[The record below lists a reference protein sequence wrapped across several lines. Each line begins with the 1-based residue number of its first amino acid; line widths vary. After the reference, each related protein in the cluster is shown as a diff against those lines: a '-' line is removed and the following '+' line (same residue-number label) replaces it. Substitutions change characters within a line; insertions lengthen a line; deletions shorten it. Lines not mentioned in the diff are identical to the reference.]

1 MNNIFN
7 NKSILVTGG
16 TGSFGNKFI
25 EIILKK
31 YPKIKKIVVFSRD
44 EFKQF
49 EMQKRLQSLDSKKKL
64 RFFLGDVRDSKR
76 LEIAL
81 NDIDYVVHAAAMK
94 QVDTAEYNPIEYIK
108 TNIIGAQNIV
118 EVCAQKKNIKKLI
131 ALSTDKASSPIN
143 LYGAT
148 KLCSDKLFIAANNF
162 LAANKFSV
170 IRYGNVAGSRGSVIP
185 YFLNQAQKKKITI
198 TDKEMTRFNISLE
211 ESVDLVIWSIS
222 NSLGGEIIIPKLKS
236 YRILDLAK
244 AICPNCKIEY
254 IGKRPGEKLNEEMI
268 PADDTSI
275 KIDIGKF
282 FILIPP
288 IKRKFFLNF
297 IKKFKGK
304 ILPINFEYKSG
315 QKDFLR
321 IDQLKKII
329 NKVKSQNE

>member
-25 EIILKK
+25 EIVLKK

-49 EMQKRLQSLDSKKKL
+49 EMQKRLKSLDNKKKL

-118 EVCAQKKNIKKLI
+118 EVCAQKKNIKKVI

-288 IKRKFFLNF
+288 VKRKFFLNF
-297 IKKFKGK
+297 IKKFNGR
-304 ILPINFEYKSG
+304 ILPVNFEYKSG
-315 QKDFLR
+315 QKNFLR

>member
-1 MNNIFN
+1 M
-7 NKSILVTGG
+7 
-16 TGSFGNKFI
+16 
-25 EIILKK
+25 
-31 YPKIKKIVVFSRD
+31 
-44 EFKQF
+44 
-49 EMQKRLQSLDSKKKL
+49 
-64 RFFLGDVRDSKR
+64 
-76 LEIAL
+76 EIAL

-118 EVCAQKKNIKKLI
+118 EVCAQKKNIKKVI

-185 YFLNQAQKKKITI
+185 YFLDQAQKNKITI

-288 IKRKFFLNF
+288 VKRKFFLNF
-297 IKKFKGK
+297 IKKFNGR
-304 ILPINFEYKSG
+304 ILPVNFEYKSG
-315 QKDFLR
+315 QKNFLR